1 MSSEGQHKVSIEGA
15 SNKIL
20 AHLINQLLSVSLED
34 ADPAVYDIVQKV
46 GRLYPRGFTK
56 SY

>member
-1 MSSEGQHKVSIEGA
+1 MSSEGQHKVSIDSA

-20 AHLINQLLSVSLED
+20 AHLRNQLLSANLED
-34 ADPAVYDIVQKV
+34 ADPAVYDIIQKV
-46 GRLYPRGFTK
+46 GLPYPRGFTK